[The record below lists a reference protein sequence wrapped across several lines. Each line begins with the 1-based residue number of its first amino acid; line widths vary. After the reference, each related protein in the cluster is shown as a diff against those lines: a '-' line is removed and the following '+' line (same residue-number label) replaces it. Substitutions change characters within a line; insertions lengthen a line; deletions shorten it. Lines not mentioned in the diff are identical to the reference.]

1 MYRKLSMLLKRIMAK
16 PTSKKNWKVKPKSDK
31 YIWIIKLKKT
41 NLLRWYY
48 WIIDQYVNSKY
59 FDSFLVVF
67 KKN

>member
-1 MYRKLSMLLKRIMAK
+1 MAK
-16 PTSKKNWKVKPKSDK
+16 PNSKKKKKKWKVKSESDK

>member
-1 MYRKLSMLLKRIMAK
+1 MAK
-16 PTSKKNWKVKPKSDK
+16 PNSKKKKKWKVKSESDK